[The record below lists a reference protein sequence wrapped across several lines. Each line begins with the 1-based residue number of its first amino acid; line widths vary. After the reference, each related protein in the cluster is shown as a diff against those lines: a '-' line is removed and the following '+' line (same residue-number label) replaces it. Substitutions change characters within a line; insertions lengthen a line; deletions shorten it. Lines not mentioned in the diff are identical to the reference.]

1 MDGLQDRRRVPHTQA
16 EVDEY
21 KKKYD
26 VQIGAPGVGRIKYL
40 DVNGDGKINTADQTW
55 LGCDRPKFTFGVN
68 LGASWKGFD
77 LGLFFNG
84 MVRDA
89 WNNSKYYTDLF
100 QTWSGNHSTRLLD
113 AMNAWTEYEKTGTYN
128 CKTPALTAI
137 DSNNEARSS
146 DFYIENGN
154 FIKLKTATLGYTLP
168 QSLLSKAG
176 LRALRVY
183 FQMQN
188 VFTITNYTGA
198 DPEGLGYTYPQPR
211 TFTFG
216 LTLGL

>member
-1 MDGLQDRRRVPHTQA
+1 
-16 EVDEY
+16 
-21 KKKYD
+21 
-26 VQIGAPGVGRIKYL
+26 
-40 DVNGDGKINTADQTW
+40 
-55 LGCDRPKFTFGVN
+55 
-68 LGASWKGFD
+68 
-77 LGLFFNG
+77 
-84 MVRDA
+84 
-89 WNNSKYYTDLF
+89 
-100 QTWSGNHSTRLLD
+100 
-113 AMNAWTEYEKTGTYN
+113 MNAWTEYESTGYYN
-128 CKTPALTAI
+128 CKTPALTTI

-168 QSLLSKAG
+168 QSLLSKTG

-216 LTLGL
+216 LSLGL